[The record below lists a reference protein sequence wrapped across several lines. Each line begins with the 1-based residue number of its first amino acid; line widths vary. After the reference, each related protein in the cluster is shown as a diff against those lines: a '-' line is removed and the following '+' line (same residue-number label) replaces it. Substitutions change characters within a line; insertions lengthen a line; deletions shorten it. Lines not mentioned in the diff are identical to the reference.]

1 MEERIRKEKRD
12 GDCVTQVDL
21 AKLTA
26 KRDVFGTTSANCRK
40 IRIVRR
46 IAR

>member
-1 MEERIRKEKRD
+1 MVERIRKEKCD
-12 GDCVTQVDL
+12 GDYVTHGDL
-21 AKLTA
+21 VKLTA

-40 IRIVRR
+40 IRIVHR